1 MSTGR
6 KVPLIELPL
15 VGCPGLGLGC
25 LEVIEQGQ
33 KISLP
38 LAGVDIKAKV
48 ADRVASVTV
57 KQTFKNS
64 YTDHLEAV
72 YIFPLS
78 GNCAV
83 SEFQLKVGDRVIK
96 GVVEERAQAR
106 QQYQQAIDS
115 GKRAAL
121 LEQERDDV
129 FTVQVGNLPPGEEVT
144 VLLTYSERLPFF
156 EDGKTEIRLPLVVAP
171 RYIPGDALNRGSVGD
186 GIEDDT
192 NAVPDASRITPPR
205 LAEGVDPNTALS
217 IEVEV
222 MQTDDSGTTGIS
234 ELSCSQHAMELALDN
249 GGIKVSLS
257 KDNERLNRDFVLQW
271 RLTSSKV
278 KSTMLMH
285 KGADGTNYAMLSILP
300 PKRDGFLGAPRDV
313 VFVLDR
319 SGSMEGTKMISAAR
333 ACSILLST
341 LGPQDRFAIQAFD
354 NVSEWMLPQ
363 GTSSRNIDYFNPADE
378 VGIERGHKYL
388 RGITARGGTEMYG
401 ALGETLQ
408 AIADR
413 KKSKGR
419 VPVIVLMTDG
429 EVGDEGRILK
439 RIQQE
444 LGDSRL
450 FTVGIDTAVNSG
462 LLKRC
467 ANLGGGTATFVVPGT
482 QLENALLSV
491 GREIGAPMVIDLE
504 IETEDGKESISAIAP
519 QRVPDLFTGRAVT
532 VFFQLPE
539 KASVRVHGKFSD
551 GAIFNDKVK
560 AKRVDLPAI
569 AQLWAKTHITD
580 LEDQYRLGQSTDSNA
595 RQHMIDLAVK
605 HSLLTKFTAFVVVDE
620 SEIVNKSGD
629 LRKIVQPVE
638 APAEW
643 SQAQTIGGVSFGAA
657 AMPQMARM
665 RNVGASPSSQSS
677 WGSAGGWGSPAGAMP
692 TPGSAPMPS
701 QPSNAPTGAPRF
713 ESAEDALACSEPA
726 SDSSWDAA
734 GSGGWGQPPA
744 PSPQSSSKPSGMSGS
759 YGSGVRAQIFEVIVR
774 QAIDG
779 APWREICAGPMQV
792 NNISEEEVI
801 QEVQRRGHKL
811 QSSSNTAELAKIK
824 TRLDRFEETMKAAYD
839 AIKSGTVPNASDLED
854 ARKKLMESLAA
865 SDFGTKVPLLQKFLR
880 GAAVELISS
889 LNEASATVK
898 NLKPLWDRHMKTFT
912 EAHAA
917 ATNQLGAEGLDA
929 SNNFWEASI

>member
-6 KVPLIELPL
+6 KVPLIELPIDT
-15 VGCPGLGLGC
+15 CRGLGC
-25 LEVIEQGQ
+25 LEVIQQGQ

-64 YTDHLEAV
+64 YTEHLEAV

-171 RYIPGDALNRGSVGD
+171 RYIPGDELGRGSVGD
-186 GIEDDT
+186 GTEQDT
-192 NAVPDASRITPPR
+192 NVVQDASRITPPR
-205 LAEGVDPNTALS
+205 LADGVDPNTALS

-222 MQTDDSGTTGIS
+222 MQADDSGTTGIS
-234 ELSCSQHAMELALDN
+234 GLSCSQHAMELGLEN
-249 GGIKVSLS
+249 GGVKVTLA

-271 RLTSSKV
+271 RLTSAKV

-313 VFVLDR
+313 LFVLDR
-319 SGSMEGTKMISAAR
+319 SGSMEGPKMISAAR

-363 GTSSRNIDYFNPADE
+363 GTSSRNNDYFMPADE

-401 ALGETLQ
+401 ALGEALN
-408 AIADR
+408 AIAER
-413 KKSKGR
+413 KKAKGR

-491 GREIGAPMVIDLE
+491 GREIGAPLVIDLE

-519 QRVPDLFTGRAVT
+519 QRVPDLFSGRAVT
-532 VFFQLPE
+532 VFFKLPE

-551 GAIFNDKVK
+551 GAIFNEKVK
-560 AKRVDLPAI
+560 AKRVDLPSI

-580 LEDQYRLGQSTDSNA
+580 LEDQYRLGQGNDTKA
-595 RQHMIDLAVK
+595 RQHMIDLAVQ

-620 SEIVNKSGD
+620 SEVVNKSGNV
-629 LRKIVQPVE
+629 RKVVQPVE
-638 APAEW
+638 TPAEW
-643 SQAQTIGGVSFGAA
+643 SEAFRAGSLGVSFGAA
-657 AMPQMARM
+657 AMPQMQRM
-665 RNVGASPSSQSS
+665 RAMPSSAPSGGGWDSGAS
-677 WGSAGGWGSPAGAMP
+677 WGALPP
-692 TPGSAPMPS
+692 
-701 QPSNAPTGAPRF
+701 GAP
-713 ESAEDALACSEPA
+713 A
-726 SDSSWDAA
+726 S
-734 GSGGWGQPPA
+734 PA
-744 PSPQSSSKPSGMSGS
+744 PSQAQNFPAGSPRAEMDQLSCSESAGDSWGGDAQPQMQSGSSQPFAGGGGGS
-759 YGSGVRAQIFEVIVR
+759 YGSGVRAQVFEVVVR
-774 QAIDG
+774 QAIEG

-801 QEVQRRGHKL
+801 QEVARRGHKL
-811 QSSSNTAELAKIK
+811 KPAGDPAELARIK
-824 TRLDRFEETMKAAYD
+824 TRLDRFEELLKAAYD
-839 AIKSGTVPNASDLED
+839 AIKSGTVPDASDIEI
-854 ARKKLMESLAA
+854 ARKKLMESLAT
-865 SDFGTKVPLLQKFLR
+865 SPVGTKIPELQKFLR
-880 GAAVELISS
+880 SAAVELISS
-889 LNEASATVK
+889 INEDSATVE

-917 ATNQLGAEGLDA
+917 ATNQLDAEGLDA